1 MGTDELS
8 PGAEH
13 LSVLVMMDLTALGKA
28 GEKQC
33 LIEMAGKP
41 LCASVGRKEIK
52 IILVFLG
59 NRFVPGNRQG
69 FVVVLL

>member
-28 GEKQC
+28 GEKRC
-33 LIEMAGKP
+33 FIEMAGKP
-41 LCASVGRKEIK
+41 LCASMGR
-52 IILVFLG
+52 
-59 NRFVPGNRQG
+59 R
-69 FVVVLL
+69 